1 MTRITTF
8 LTYESRAKEA
18 VDQYVSIFKNSRVL
32 RTTFYGEAGPLAKG
46 SVMTIDFE
54 LNGQPFTALN
64 GGSHFKFTD
73 GISLSVECESQAEL
87 DGYWEKL
94 SAGGE
99 EGPCGWLRDRFG
111 VWWQVNPTILGEMLN
126 DPDPRRA
133 SRVMQAVLK
142 MKKIEIEGLKKAFEE
157 GT

>member
-1 MTRITTF
+1 MPRITTF
-8 LTYESRAKEA
+8 LSYESRAQEA
-18 VDQYVSIFKNSRVL
+18 VDQYVSIFKNSRIL
-32 RTTFYGEAGPLAKG
+32 RTTYYGDTGPGEKG

-64 GGSHFKFTD
+64 GGPHFRFTD
-73 GISLSVECESQAEL
+73 GISLSVDCESQAEV
-87 DGYWEKL
+87 DEYWAKL

-111 VWWQVNPTILGEMLN
+111 LWWQVNPTILGEMLS
-126 DPDPRRA
+126 DPDPLRA
-133 SRVMQAVLK
+133 SRAMQAVLK
-142 MKKIEIEGLKKAFEE
+142 MKKIDIEELKRAFEA

>member
-8 LTYESRAKEA
+8 LTYESRAQEA
-18 VDQYVSIFKNSRVL
+18 VDQYVSIFKNSRIL
-32 RTTFYGEAGPLAKG
+32 RTTYYGDAGPLAKG

-54 LNGQPFTALN
+54 LNGHPFTALN

-73 GISLSVECESQAEL
+73 GISLSVECESQAEV
-87 DGYWEKL
+87 DDYWERL

-111 VWWQVNPTILGEMLN
+111 VWWQVNPTILGQMLS

-142 MKKIEIEGLKKAFEE
+142 MKKIEIEGLRKAFEE